1 MVDPPREGDVRKDQI
16 DYEMRCTS
24 LYLCRESN
32 WTDGCEQQI
41 GSNWM
46 LSEEMII
53 KITCQRWAQRVLNK
67 GEFFL
72 YIFEYHSETV
82 VAEDSRNT
90 HLIVK
95 WNCENL
101 KLVTVLQSDRVRW
114 NDPWTHTSSMPT
126 VMWISSWRTKYHP
139 IFSRFY
145 VKEGSMMSFVEKSWN
160 QTIKVRS
167 WKRCWAFFFLIL
179 FHIFG
184 KGWKL
189 GVDGCRCCRKRRVLV
204 LHTSRLSH
212 WESRAIGPFLFT
224 EVNLAIN
231 HVLFLFNGDE
241 MIDRIIP

>member
-1 MVDPPREGDVRKDQI
+1 MVLVQRIKLDRWMWAANWIKLDP
-16 DYEMRCTS
+16 
-24 LYLCRESN
+24 
-32 WTDGCEQQI
+32 
-41 GSNWM
+41 
-46 LSEEMII
+46 
-53 KITCQRWAQRVLNK
+53 QRRNDK
-67 GEFFL
+67 KNNSPH
-72 YIFEYHSETV
+72 FEYHSETV
-82 VAEDSRNT
+82 VAKDSRNT

-101 KLVTVLQSDRVRW
+101 KLVTVPSIWQGTVKRSVD
-114 NDPWTHTSSMPT
+114 THFIHANCDVDLIMEDEVSPYFFQVLRKGRMDDVICWKTLKP
-126 VMWISSWRTKYHP
+126 
-139 IFSRFY
+139 
-145 VKEGSMMSFVEKSWN
+145 
-160 QTIKVRS
+160 TIKVRS